1 MLHPRALRHIEQ
13 PRNVGPDPLATHIGA
28 GGSPGDG
35 PYVQLW
41 LRIEGEKILT
51 AAYACNGCPSSTASA
66 SLLAELITG
75 KDRSFATQIE
85 REDILALLG
94 GLPEGKDYY
103 VDLALAALANALMTK
118 EKENS

>member
-1 MLHPRALRHIEQ
+1 
-13 PRNVGPDPLATHIGA
+13 
-28 GGSPGDG
+28 
-35 PYVQLW
+35 
-41 LRIEGEKILT
+41 LT